1 MIWRERNGG
10 QWPAKTLNIKLMNT
24 DDLNLQERK
33 CTACTP
39 ETPPLKGEKLQRYY
53 DRLSDGWKLVDK
65 HHLEKTYSFKNF
77 RQALEFTNKIGELSE
92 EEGHHPEIFL
102 TWGKVK
108 LTVYTHAI
116 DALSENDFIW
126 AAKANGLFEE

>member
-1 MIWRERNGG
+1 MKPDTSKLSERRC
-10 QWPAKTLNIKLMNT
+10 
-24 DDLNLQERK
+24 E
-33 CTACTP
+33 ACSP
-39 ETPPLKGEKLQRYY
+39 DTPPLKGQILREFY
-53 DRLSDGWKLVDK
+53 DRLNEGWQLIND
-65 HHLEKTYSFKNF
+65 HHLEKTYRFKNF
-77 RQALEFTNKIGELSE
+77 RQALEFVNKMGEMSE

-126 AAKANGLFEE
+126 ASKADDKYTPEN